1 MRCDGGRPQC
11 SNCLKNSIQ
20 VCKYAEGVRRRGPG
34 KKPKVAKPRK
44 RASNSQS
51 AAETSITPS
60 GNPGPSNPPQHDRR
74 SRVGVVT
81 EGPNTGVEFDRPLA
95 DPTALPYIT
104 SSQSQLRVVPGNRG
118 VSTSHST
125 TPGGYSPHPQ
135 LMTPDSAISPYPGP
149 STASASATSGSWNRT
164 DDEYNDDED
173 LDDEDEEEDQLRES
187 GETM

>member
-11 SNCLKNSIQ
+11 SNCMKNGVM

-44 RASNSQS
+44 RTSNSQS
-51 AAETSITPS
+51 AAEASSNPS
-60 GNPGPSNPPQHDRR
+60 GNPDLSNVPQQGRR
-74 SRVGVVT
+74 SRAGVNIA
-81 EGPNTGVEFDRPLA
+81 GPSSGVELDRGQP
-95 DPTALPYIT
+95 DQTALAYMAA
-104 SSQSQLRVVPGNRG
+104 SQSQLRVVPGHRG
-118 VSTSHST
+118 TSASHST

-135 LMTPDSAISPYPGP
+135 LMTPDSAISPYAGP

-173 LDDEDEEEDQLRES
+173 LDDDEEEEDQL